1 MHVIALAPRLAL
13 LFPALAI
20 GGSLFPDV
28 DDLFPSST
36 ITAEEKSQ
44 ALDRLV
50 EHLRAEYV
58 FPDVA
63 ESLAKEIAEKRA
75 AGAYDSIGDADV
87 FAKRLTDDLQRVS
100 RDKHL
105 RVRTEGQ
112 RPSSDPKRPF
122 PRTEEEF
129 RRRNFGFEKVEIL
142 PGNIGYLDLRMF
154 AAADLAGETAAGAMN
169 FLANADALVID
180 LRKNGGG
187 QPEMVQLFCSYLF
200 PAEPVHLNDLYFRPT
215 DETRQYWTLPW
226 VPGRRFLDKDVYVLT
241 SPSTFSG
248 AEECAYDL
256 KTQKRATIVG
266 ETSGGG
272 AHPGGI
278 VPLAAGLTVFV
289 PSGRAINPVTKT
301 DWEGTGV
308 EPDVKVPAERALAT
322 ARQLALEKLV
332 ESCKDD
338 GRRTELSDALAE
350 ARRET
355 VASSAEPAAAGR
367 AK

>member
-1 MHVIALAPRLAL
+1 MLTLLAHCTFLLLAALPT
-13 LFPALAI
+13 
-20 GGSLFPDV
+20 GGSLFPDL
-28 DDLFPSST
+28 DDVGPAST
-36 ITAEEKSQ
+36 ISAEEKAQ
-44 ALDRLV
+44 VLDSLV

-63 ESLAKEIAEKRA
+63 ETIAKAIAEKRA

-87 FAKRLTDDLQRVS
+87 FAKRLTEDLQRVS
-100 RDKHL
+100 HDKHL
-105 RVRTEGQ
+105 RVRTPDD
-112 RPSSDPKRPF
+112 RPSSDKKRPF
-122 PRTEEEF
+122 PRTDEEF
-129 RRRNFGFEKVEIL
+129 RRRNHGFEKVEIL

-154 AAADLAGETAAGAMN
+154 ARSDLAGDTAAAAMS

-187 QPEMVQLFCSYLF
+187 QPEMVQLLCSYLF
-200 PAEPVHLNDLYFRPT
+200 PPEPVHLNDLYFRPL
-215 DETRQYWTLPW
+215 DETKQYWTLPW
-226 VPGRRFLDKDVYVLT
+226 VPGPRFLEKDVYVLT
-241 SPSTFSG
+241 SASTFSG

-266 ETSGGG
+266 ETTGGG
-272 AHPGGI
+272 AHPGGN

-308 EPDVKVPAERALAT
+308 EPDVKVPADLALAT
-322 ARQLALEKLV
+322 ARELALKKLV
-332 ESCKDD
+332 EGCKDE
-338 GRRTELSDALAE
+338 GRKAELADVLADAS
-350 ARRET
+350 RE
-355 VASSAEPAAAGR
+355 VASSKAQPAAAAAR